1 MQLQSL
7 QSLQCYQCLKKI
19 LVTFKFVGLI
29 HCRCDVQSVIHAFTV
44 SRLHQV
50 VNSTVAVFPYSVYC
64 CTNFA
69 DDAQRLA
76 VDFYPCS
83 YYTEFFASRS
93 ERCICVTIHHMEYIV
108 VNKRNIIIAKVF
120 FDGCRI
126 VCRCTAFSFCLSLFA
141 INIYKTHTVV
151 DDLIAAVHE
160 KPANFSNRRNATM
173 LRSWKNRDIPE
184 KIALV
189 VKKNMRNY
197 HVCANKY
204 SNELFPSYSRRLE
217 TCKFSTWSTYRYC
230 IRY

>member
-19 LVTFKFVGLI
+19 LVTFKFVGSI

-83 YYTEFFASRS
+83 YYTEFFASRG

-108 VNKRNIIIAKVF
+108 VNKRNIIIGKVF
-120 FDGCRI
+120 HRWLQDRMSMYCIFFLFVVVCNKYLQNAHCRRRFN
-126 VCRCTAFSFCLSLFA
+126 CRCT
-141 INIYKTHTVV
+141 
-151 DDLIAAVHE
+151 
-160 KPANFSNRRNATM
+160 
-173 LRSWKNRDIPE
+173 
-184 KIALV
+184 
-189 VKKNMRNY
+189 
-197 HVCANKY
+197 
-204 SNELFPSYSRRLE
+204 
-217 TCKFSTWSTYRYC
+217 
-230 IRY
+230 